1 MNQGNTFSTCAVAE
15 PKRDK
20 SDIEIASDRIGE
32 KSENTARL
40 IMTLS
45 ERLESVLKPSGT
57 PMPNVVG
64 NAQGIE
70 RARSQLDKR
79 LTSHGDFI
87 SENNAKLQDL
97 IDSLSV

>member
-1 MNQGNTFSTCAVAE
+1 MYEGSQAVGNTMPV
-15 PKRDK
+15 RDK
-20 SDIEIASDRIGE
+20 SDIEVASDRIGE
-32 KSENTARL
+32 KSEQTARL
-40 IMTLS
+40 IMVLT
-45 ERLESVLKPSGT
+45 ERLESVLKLGGAPLPGA
-57 PMPNVVG
+57 VG

-97 IDSLSV
+97 IDSLSL

>member
-1 MNQGNTFSTCAVAE
+1 MYENEKVCGSMA

-20 SDIEIASDRIGE
+20 SDIEISSDRIGE
-32 KSENTARL
+32 KSEHTARL
-40 IMTLS
+40 IAVLS
-45 ERLESVLKPSGT
+45 ERLESVLKPGGP
-57 PMPNVVG
+57 PMPSAVG

-97 IDSLSV
+97 IDSLSL